1 VSLPSQIKE
10 GLRELLSMTGE
21 DEVREI
27 EVERRI
33 FGGWRIR
40 VSRGAV
46 GATTIAQVAPTVAT
60 QASGQPQ
67 SSVETE
73 SAKPDDGPTIP
84 SPMVGTFYCAP
95 SPEAEPFV
103 KVGDTVAVGQIV
115 CIIEAMKIMNEIE
128 AEVAG
133 RVSKVLVENGTP
145 VEYNTPLFA
154 LEPI

>member
-1 VSLPSQIKE
+1 MSLPSRIKE
-10 GLRELLSMTGE
+10 SLRELLSMTGE

-27 EVERRI
+27 EVERRT

-46 GATTIAQVAPTVAT
+46 GATTIAQAAPTAT
-60 QASGQPQ
+60 QALGQPQ

-84 SPMVGTFYCAP
+84 SPMVGTFYRAP

-133 RVSKVLVENGTP
+133 RVSEVLVENESP